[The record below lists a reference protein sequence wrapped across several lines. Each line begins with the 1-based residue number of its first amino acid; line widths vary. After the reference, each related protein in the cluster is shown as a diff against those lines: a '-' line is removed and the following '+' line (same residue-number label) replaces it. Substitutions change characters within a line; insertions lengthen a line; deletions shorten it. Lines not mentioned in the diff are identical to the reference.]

1 MEEMKKEI
9 PQWQLESSTG
19 SLRDLTG
26 GFTQKN
32 ASPNSFSQRPTLL
45 PEISY
50 HGADKAEM
58 WVNEYSWAPILLF
71 FSFFAFGPL

>member
-58 WVNEYSWAPILLF
+58 
-71 FSFFAFGPL
+71 